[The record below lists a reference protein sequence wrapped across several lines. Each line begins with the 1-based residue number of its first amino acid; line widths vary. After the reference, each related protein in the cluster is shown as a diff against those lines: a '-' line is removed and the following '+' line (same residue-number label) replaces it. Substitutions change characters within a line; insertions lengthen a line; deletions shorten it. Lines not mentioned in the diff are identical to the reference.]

1 MMMAEINIGN
11 AAKGPVGRKKIHPHK
26 FTLWIGIGSII
37 MMFAGLTS
45 AYVVRR
51 NQANWTG
58 FELPLVFWYST
69 AVILLSSL
77 TMMLAARNFKQRMMA
92 KYRSLLTVTFLLGVL
107 FVVLQAT
114 GFAQFVKAGQALG
127 KTNSVDFLYVIVGL
141 HGLHVV
147 GGVVALAVMFAKA
160 FSVKVRNYGSV
171 PVEVMATY
179 WHFVDALWVYL
190 LLFLVMIR

>member
-11 AAKGPVGRKKIHPHK
+11 AGTGSGRKKIHPHK
-26 FTLWIGIGSII
+26 FTLWIAIGSII

-51 NQANWTG
+51 NQANWVG
-58 FELPLVFWYST
+58 FEIPLVFWYST
-69 AVILLSSL
+69 AVILFSSI
-77 TMMLAARNFKQRMMA
+77 TMMLAVRNFKQRNMA
-92 KYRSLLTVTFLLGVL
+92 KYRSLLTVTFLLGVV
-107 FVVLQAT
+107 FVAMQVV
-114 GFAQFVKAGQALG
+114 GFFQFIQSGLALG

-141 HGLHVV
+141 HALHVI

-160 FSVKVRNYGSV
+160 FSIKVKNYNSV

-179 WHFVDALWVYL
+179 WHFVDVLWVYL
-190 LLFLVMIR
+190 LLFLVLIR

>member
-11 AAKGPVGRKKIHPHK
+11 AGKVKAGRKKIHPHK
-26 FTLWIGIGSII
+26 FTLWIALGSII

-51 NQANWTG
+51 NQANWVG
-58 FELPLVFWYST
+58 FEIPFVFWYST
-69 AVILLSSL
+69 AVIVLSSV
-77 TMMLAARNFKQRMMA
+77 TMMLAVRNFKQRMMA
-92 KYRSLLTVTFLLGVL
+92 KYRSLLTVTFLLGVV
-107 FVVLQAT
+107 FVAMQVV
-114 GFAQFVKAGQALG
+114 GFFQFIQNGLALG

-141 HGLHVV
+141 HALHVI

-160 FSVKVRNYGSV
+160 FSIKVKNYNSV

-179 WHFVDALWVYL
+179 WHFVDVLWVYL
-190 LLFLVMIR
+190 LLFLVLIR

>member
-11 AAKGPVGRKKIHPHK
+11 AGTGSGRKKIHPHK
-26 FTLWIGIGSII
+26 FTMWIGIGSII

-51 NQANWTG
+51 SQANWTG
-58 FELPLVFWYST
+58 FDIPMIFWYST
-69 AVILLSSL
+69 AAIVLSSI
-77 TMMLAARNFKQRMMA
+77 TMFLAVRNFKQRMMA

-107 FVVLQAT
+107 FIAMQVV
-114 GFAQFVKAGQALG
+114 GFAQFVKAGLALG

-141 HGLHVV
+141 HALHVI

-160 FSVKVRNYGSV
+160 FSIKVRNYSSV

-179 WHFVDALWVYL
+179 WHFVDILWVYL

>member
-1 MMMAEINIGN
+1 MAEINISN
-11 AAKGPVGRKKIHPHK
+11 AGAGSGRKKIHPHK

-51 NQANWTG
+51 SQANWTG
-58 FELPLVFWYST
+58 FEIPMVFWYST
-69 AVILLSSL
+69 AAIVLSSI
-77 TMMLAARNFKQRMMA
+77 TMHLAVRNFKQRFMA
-92 KYRSLLTVTFLLGVL
+92 KYRSLLTATFLLGLV
-107 FVVLQAT
+107 FVGMQAM
-114 GFAQFVKAGQALG
+114 GFTQFVKAGLALG

-141 HGLHVV
+141 HALHVI

-160 FSVKVRNYGSV
+160 FSIKIRNYSSI

-179 WHFVDALWVYL
+179 WHFVDLLWVYL
-190 LLFLVMIR
+190 LIFLVLIR

>member
-1 MMMAEINIGN
+1 MAEINIGN
-11 AAKGPVGRKKIHPHK
+11 AGTGGRKKIHPHK
-26 FTLWIGIGSII
+26 FTMWIAIGSII

-51 NQANWTG
+51 SQANWTG
-58 FELPLVFWYST
+58 FEIPLIFWYST
-69 AVILLSSL
+69 AAIVLSSI
-77 TMMLAARNFKQRMMA
+77 TMVLALRNFKQRMMA

-107 FVVLQAT
+107 FVAMQAV
-114 GFAQFVKAGQALG
+114 GFVQFVKAGLALG

-141 HGLHVV
+141 HALHVI

-160 FSVKVRNYGSV
+160 FSIKVRNYSSV

-179 WHFVDALWVYL
+179 WHFVDILWVYL

>member
-1 MMMAEINIGN
+1 MMMAEINIEN
-11 AAKGPVGRKKIHPHK
+11 AGRGRKKIHPHK

-51 NQANWTG
+51 NLPNWTG
-58 FELPLVFWYST
+58 FELPLAFWYST
-69 AVILLSSL
+69 AAIVLSSL
-77 TMMLAARNFKQRMMA
+77 TMFLAVRNFKQRMMA
-92 KYRSLLTVTFLLGVL
+92 KYRSMLTATFVLGLV
-107 FVVLQAT
+107 FVALQVI
-114 GFAQFVKAGQALG
+114 GFTQFIKAGLALG

-141 HGLHVV
+141 HALHVI

-160 FSVKVRNYGSV
+160 FSVKVRNYSSV

-179 WHFVDALWVYL
+179 WHFVDVLWVYL
-190 LLFLVMIR
+190 LLFLMMIR

>member
-1 MMMAEINIGN
+1 MAEINIGN
-11 AAKGPVGRKKIHPHK
+11 AATGRGRKKIHPHK
-26 FTLWIGIGSII
+26 FTMWIAIGSII

-51 NQANWTG
+51 SQANWTG
-58 FELPLVFWYST
+58 FEIPLIFWYST
-69 AVILLSSL
+69 AAIVLSSI
-77 TMMLAARNFKQRMMA
+77 TMILAVRNFKQRMMA

-107 FVVLQAT
+107 FVAMQVV
-114 GFAQFVKAGQALG
+114 GFVQFVKAGLALG

-141 HGLHVV
+141 HALHVI

-160 FSVKVRNYGSV
+160 FSIKVRNYSSV

-179 WHFVDALWVYL
+179 WHFVDILWVYL
-190 LLFLVMIR
+190 LLFLVMIK